1 MALATQG
8 MRNSFNLSYFGA
20 SKQSC
25 AIYALCKNI
34 LRVFQL
40 LALLTL
46 DLWAVFGSIAVLLLI
61 ENSERDAHTYT
72 PGDEE

>member
-8 MRNSFNLSYFGA
+8 MRNNLNLSYFVA
-20 SKQSC
+20 SEHG
-25 AIYALCKNI
+25 AIYAFCKNI
-34 LRVFQL
+34 LCIFQL